1 MYCLVHSAHRSC
13 DIKNTITQLTVTM
26 ILCRYCTSPSMPLV
40 SALDFQLRRS
50 VQGPS
55 IEMNRPT
62 LSSDELPWNAR
73 NASVVKQK
81 CGASH

>member
-1 MYCLVHSAHRSC
+1 VKYIRPTDVLILKTQQNKLPSPWYCAGALH
-13 DIKNTITQLTVTM
+13 
-26 ILCRYCTSPSMPLV
+26 SPSVPLL
-40 SALDFQLRRS
+40 SALDSQLRRS

-73 NASVVKQK
+73 NASFVQQI